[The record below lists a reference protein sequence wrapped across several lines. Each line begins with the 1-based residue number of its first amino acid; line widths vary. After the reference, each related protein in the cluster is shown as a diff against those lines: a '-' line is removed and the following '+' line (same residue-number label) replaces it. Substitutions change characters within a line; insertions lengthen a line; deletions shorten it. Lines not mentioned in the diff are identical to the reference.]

1 MNSPST
7 AVHVRRMSPADLD
20 HVLEIAASLK
30 QAPQWPRSAYLA
42 ALDSGAAPR
51 RIALV
56 AETLETEAGVPTD
69 RSSSVGWEAGVPT
82 DRSSSV
88 GWEAGVPTDRSSSV
102 GWEAG
107 VPADSSSSPARG
119 VVAGF
124 IVASLLPPQ
133 AELEIIAVAP
143 QFQRRGQARRLFTAL
158 AVELRTGQSAE
169 LLLEL
174 RASNLPALAF
184 YRSLGFTEAGRRPR
198 YYHDPIED
206 ALLMRLRLE

>member
-1 MNSPST
+1 MNSLSA
-7 AVHVRRMSPADLD
+7 AVRIRRMTPADLD
-20 HVLEIAASLK
+20 RVLDIAASQK

-42 ALDSGAAPR
+42 ALDSMAAPP

-56 AETLETEAGVPTD
+56 AEVPETGTGAPAD
-69 RSSSVGWEAGVPT
+69 RSSSMETETEVPADLGTPASDFDSLGWR
-82 DRSSSV
+82 DRSSSP
-88 GWEAGVPTDRSSSV
+88 GQ
-102 GWEAG
+102 
-107 VPADSSSSPARG
+107 G

-143 QFQRRGQARRLFTAL
+143 QLQRRGLARRLFTAL
-158 AVELRTGQSAE
+158 AAELRSALAAELRTGQLID

-206 ALLMRLRLE
+206 ALLMRLRLG

>member
-1 MNSPST
+1 MNSPSA
-7 AVHVRRMSPADLD
+7 AVRVRPMSPADLD

-42 ALDSGAAPR
+42 ALDSGAAPP

-56 AETLETEAGVPTD
+56 AEALET
-69 RSSSVGWEAGVPT
+69 
-82 DRSSSV
+82 
-88 GWEAGVPTDRSSSV
+88 EAGVPTDRSSSV

>member
-1 MNSPST
+1 MNSPSA
-7 AVHVRRMSPADLD
+7 AVRVRPMSPADLD

-56 AETLETEAGVPTD
+56 AETLET
-69 RSSSVGWEAGVPT
+69 EAGVPT

>member
-1 MNSPST
+1 MNSPSA
-7 AVHVRRMSPADLD
+7 AVRVRPMSPADLD

-42 ALDSGAAPR
+42 ALDSGAAPP

-56 AETLETEAGVPTD
+56 AEALET
-69 RSSSVGWEAGVPT
+69 EAGVPT